1 MAWFSSAEI
10 RRSVPG
16 GLPRRGLA
24 AAAALCLAAT
34 LTACGSDD
42 ESSEPAAG
50 GDDTQSVASVEIAG
64 VTVSTD
70 ADLAAQVPAA
80 IKDKGVLSAI
90 QYDNAPADTFVED
103 GEVVGW
109 GPELGEAVATLLG
122 LTWEPQASGAFDTF
136 IPGLQNGRFLT
147 TWASLTV
154 LPERLE
160 VVDIVAVHEGSTG
173 VIVKKGSDLD
183 VAEPTDLCNLTVA
196 ALAGSSFIT
205 QLEGLE
211 ADCATA
217 GLDAPT
223 IAAFPQQ
230 AAAQLAVVNG
240 RVDAFASTKGQLAWL
255 LRQDDKFD
263 LEALDFM
270 PTLEGIGVSKES
282 GMTEVIAAAVD
293 QLIADGTYE
302 AIMTEWDVD
311 FGLLEKSEINPS

>member
-1 MAWFSSAEI
+1 MAWFSAAEI
-10 RRSVPG
+10 RRTIPG
-16 GLPRRGLA
+16 GLPRSGLA
-24 AAAALCLAAT
+24 AAAAVCLAAT

-42 ESSEPAAG
+42 ESSDPALKSG
-50 GDDTQSVASVEIAG
+50 ENVKSVELAG

-109 GPELGEAVATLLG
+109 GPELGEATATLLG
-122 LTWEPQASGAFDTF
+122 LAWEPQASGAFDTF
-136 IPGLQNGRFLT
+136 IPGLQNGRFQT

-211 ADCATA
+211 ADCAAA

-255 LRQDDKFD
+255 LSQDDKFD
-263 LEALDFM
+263 LEALDFV

-282 GMTEVIAAAVD
+282 GMTEVIAAAID
-293 QLIADGTYE
+293 KLIADGTYE
-302 AIMTEWDVD
+302 AIMTEWDID